1 MLHRID
7 LYQPPLF
14 PDDDKHLTYRQLNW
28 QPYWPLIDCIEDE
41 EGVYII
47 GEHVPSTR
55 HLLVAY
61 VGQGHIKFRVET
73 HLREGSEVS
82 KAVGSHYNLSA
93 TWALLNDL
101 VKDLGLGK
109 AAEQFGVDRKTLWRW
124 QRAAELPPRL
134 AETLERMLLQR
145 ALAAMEEDRET
156 VRALEERVSEME
168 GQLAAALAAYG
179 GGSGNGSGGDS
190 DVDGA
195 AIDALRREFAQ
206 ELHRLERRL
215 EDRGAVAPDAG
226 SGGARTVRAGAARRY
241 PDLVTRE
248 PADDDEEVY
257 GAAWPLI
264 DEWRTLW
271 VGHSPLGKG
280 LAWASRRERIL
291 ELEVAMLEEHGLT
304 LPPET
309 TPLRGL
315 DRNEQLNWRVRE
327 LAKVRRQRARLVRL
341 RWARRVLTLG
351 LWRR

>member
-1 MLHRID
+1 MMR
-7 LYQPPLF
+7 PG
-14 PDDDKHLTYRQLNW
+14 
-28 QPYWPLIDCIEDE
+28 WPGD
-41 EGVYII
+41 GT
-47 GEHVPSTR
+47 PS
-55 HLLVAY
+55 L
-61 VGQGHIKFRVET
+61 ES
-73 HLREGSEVS
+73 LRE
-82 KAVGSHYNLSA
+82 LRLR
-93 TWALLNDL
+93 ALLNDL

-145 ALAAMEEDRET
+145 AVAAMEEDRER
-156 VRALEERVSEME
+156 VVALAARVSELE
-168 GQLAAALAAYG
+168 RQLQRVRRA
-179 GGSGNGSGGDS
+179 GSGGNGNEG

-206 ELHRLERRL
+206 EIKRLERRL
-215 EDRGAVAPDAG
+215 DIRRGATPDAG